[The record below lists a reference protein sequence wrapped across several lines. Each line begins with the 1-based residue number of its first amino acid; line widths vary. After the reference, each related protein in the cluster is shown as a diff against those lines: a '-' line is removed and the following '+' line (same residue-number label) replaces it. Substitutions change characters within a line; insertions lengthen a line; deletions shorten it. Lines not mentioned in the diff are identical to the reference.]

1 MRLCRRPSGA
11 AGPAQTAAG
20 PRCRRKGEQREC
32 LDSAREG
39 KPVDL
44 GALGRRRGQRDQESG
59 EDSEGFKGRESLQ
72 GDRHELEGRRG
83 KRVTVEI
90 LVQVIRTYHWHTYTM
105 QVVKLLSSATTIKA
119 ASHDLNGGPGR
130 VHAEFNLRRP
140 RDSDSYN

>member
-59 EDSEGFKGRESLQ
+59 EDSQGFEGRESLQ
-72 GDRHELEGRRG
+72 VDRHELEGRRG

-90 LVQVIRTYHWHTYTM
+90 LLDACFKLSHKYTA
-105 QVVKLLSSATTIKA
+105 SCKA
-119 ASHDLNGGPGR
+119 AVLCDHDKGR
-130 VHAEFNLRRP
+130 Q
-140 RDSDSYN
+140 S